1 MRVYLMPRRFQP
13 TVHIYRCIRNNEKLS
28 RVSHRVV
35 IENVSRM
42 IDIFRVTGIRQPE
55 AREERYSRW
64 YNACVCVCVC
74 GGCIRHKKKIRAENT
89 ALAASKDTEE
99 SGERETEM
107 EEVGEGIDEEAD
119 EEGEEEEEE
128 EKKRRRWSGERGSPL
143 SGPPAARG
151 PRQPFTKNCNWKYFS
166 SFFPEIIYESS
177 TGQLARARAASRLFL
192 PVSFPLAHSL
202 YLSLLRLREDHGQGR
217 NRRP

>member
-1 MRVYLMPRRFQP
+1 V
-13 TVHIYRCIRNNEKLS
+13 
-28 RVSHRVV
+28 
-35 IENVSRM
+35 
-42 IDIFRVTGIRQPE
+42 D
-55 AREERYSRW
+55 ER
-64 YNACVCVCVC
+64 
-74 GGCIRHKKKIRAENT
+74 
-89 ALAASKDTEE
+89 
-99 SGERETEM
+99 
-107 EEVGEGIDEEAD
+107 IDEEAD
-119 EEGEEEEEE
+119 EEEEEEEE
-128 EKKRRRWSGERGSPL
+128 KRRRWSGERGSPL

-192 PVSFPLAHSL
+192 PVFLPLSFPLARSL